1 MLKVATNYY
10 KDLFKF
16 EDRLDIK
23 LKDDFFSKNEKAIVE
38 ENIMLESVF
47 TEEELKEVVFGS
59 FADGG
64 PRPEGLPFMF
74 YYTF

>member
-64 PRPEGLPFMF
+64 PSPDGLSFMF
-74 YYTF
+74 YQTF